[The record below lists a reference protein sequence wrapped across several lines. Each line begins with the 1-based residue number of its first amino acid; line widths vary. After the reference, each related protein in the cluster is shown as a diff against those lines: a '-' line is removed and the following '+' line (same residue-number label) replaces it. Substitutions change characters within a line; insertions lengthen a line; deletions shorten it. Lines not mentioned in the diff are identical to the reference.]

1 MLVDYFNIDLTE
13 ELGLDNLP
21 NEKKQKL
28 TKQMTDTVSA
38 RISNAF
44 TSRLTDS
51 QREELDQILEE
62 DGDVVAFVK
71 DKVPNAEMIVA
82 EIIANFK
89 KEAVELQED
98 IRQRVKAAQ

>member
-21 NEKKQKL
+21 DEKKQQL
-28 TKQMTDTVSA
+28 TEQMTETVSA

-44 TSRLTDS
+44 ANRLTDT
-51 QREELDQILEE
+51 QREELDQILED
-62 DGDVVAFVK
+62 DGDVLEFIR
-71 DKVPNAEMIVA
+71 DNVPNAEMIVT
-82 EIIANFK
+82 EVIANFK

-98 IRQRVKAAQ
+98 IRQRVKAVE

>member
-13 ELGLDNLP
+13 ELGLENLP
-21 NEKKQKL
+21 EEKKQKL

-44 TSRLTDS
+44 ASRLTDA

-62 DGDVVAFVK
+62 DGDVVAFIK
-71 DKVPNAEMIVA
+71 DNVPNADMVVA
-82 EIIANFK
+82 EVIANFK
-89 KEAVELQED
+89 KEAVDLQED
-98 IRQRVKAAQ
+98 IRQRVKAVQ